1 MKKIIALMLSLLMM
15 AALCAC
21 RHCATENE
29 EVVKTITCTHA
40 QAVSGSKTVG
50 LDVYDTWEAEA
61 FDDGNYSGLCLSP
74 KSNSCLKYILYS
86 CPEFAVCGTGLEEK
100 QMTLGGYDA
109 NVGYYDGADCF
120 DFVVLSVGEDKFVVT
135 RDYDCDG
142 IVSDDE
148 LKAAC
153 DELLAMLDGVS
164 IK

>member
-1 MKKIIALMLSLLMM
+1 MKKIIALMLSLLMI

-21 RHCATENE
+21 QKNEENG
-29 EVVKTITCTHA
+29 EVVKTITCTHE
-40 QAVSGSKTVG
+40 QAASGGKTIG
-50 LDVYDTWEAEA
+50 LDVYDTWDAEA

-74 KSNSCLKYILYS
+74 KSNTCLKFRLYS
-86 CPEFAVCGTGLEEK
+86 CPDFGVCGTGLEEK
-100 QMTLGGYDA
+100 HMTLGGYDA
-109 NVGYYDGADCF
+109 CVGYYDGAECF
-120 DFVVLSVGEDKFVVT
+120 DFIILPDGEDTFVVT

-148 LKAAC
+148 LKSAC

>member
-1 MKKIIALMLSLLMM
+1 MKKIIALILSLLMM

-21 RHCATENE
+21 QKNAENE
-29 EVVKTITCTHA
+29 EVVNTITCTHE
-40 QAVSGSKTVG
+40 QAVSDGKTIE
-50 LDVYDTWEAEA
+50 LDVYDTWYAEA

-74 KSNSCLKYILYS
+74 KSNSCLKFMLYS
-86 CPEFAVCGTGLEEK
+86 CPDFGVCGTGLEEK

-109 NVGYYDGADCF
+109 NVGCYDGAECF
-120 DFVVLSVGEDKFVVT
+120 DFIVLSVGEDKFVVT

>member
-1 MKKIIALMLSLLMM
+1 MKKIIALILSLLMM

-21 RHCATENE
+21 QKNAENE
-29 EVVKTITCTHA
+29 EVVNTITCTHA
-40 QAVSGSKTVG
+40 QAVSGGKTIE
-50 LDVYDTWEAEA
+50 LEVYDTWDFDA

-74 KSNSCLKYILYS
+74 KSNSCLKFMLYS
-86 CPEFAVCGTGLEEK
+86 CPDFGVCGTGLEEK

-109 NVGYYDGADCF
+109 NVGCYDGAECF
-120 DFVVLSVGEDKFVVT
+120 DFIVLSVGDDKFVVT

-142 IVSDDE
+142 IVSDNE

-164 IK
+164 IT

>member
-1 MKKIIALMLSLLMM
+1 MKKIIALTLSLLMM

-21 RHCATENE
+21 QKNAENE
-29 EVVKTITCTHA
+29 EVVNTITCTHA
-40 QAVSGSKTVG
+40 QAVSGGKTIE
-50 LDVYDTWEAEA
+50 LEVYDTWDFDA

-74 KSNSCLKYILYS
+74 KSNSCLKFMLYS
-86 CPEFAVCGTGLEEK
+86 CPDFGVCGTGLEEK
-100 QMTLGGYDA
+100 HISLGGYDA
-109 NVGYYDGADCF
+109 NVGCYDGAECF
-120 DFVVLSVGEDKFVVT
+120 DFIVLSVGEDTFVVT

-148 LKAAC
+148 LKTAC